1 MYKFRIYNGI
11 GATIVSGM
19 IENDASFFN
28 IDDALRWLVNA
39 AKGVPNAAL
48 VEVRPH
54 PLLGSEDIK
63 IKTLKMT

>member
-1 MYKFRIYNGI
+1 MYKFRVYNQI
-11 GATIVSGM
+11 GATIISGM

-28 IDDALRWLVNA
+28 IDNALRWLANA

-54 PLLGSEDIK
+54 PLLGSEEIR
-63 IKTLKMT
+63 IRTLNLK